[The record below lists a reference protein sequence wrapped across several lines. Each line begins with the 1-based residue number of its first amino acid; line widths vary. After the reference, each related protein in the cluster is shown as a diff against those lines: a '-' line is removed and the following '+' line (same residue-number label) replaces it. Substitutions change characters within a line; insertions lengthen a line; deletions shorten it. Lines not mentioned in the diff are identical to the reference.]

1 MPNARRWRYVDE
13 GRTHQV
19 DAWTDVDNEGTS
31 RYVVQESQFGS
42 TDRADA
48 YVERHTLK
56 APWET
61 TMHQADLE
69 TRLALLGAYQAQDTA
84 RGAGWFRLRPPLAA
98 MSKNLDLDAMRV
110 PGGSETVEFH
120 HYQRM
125 DGARA
130 VTLLGVAQ
138 DLAAGRRY
146 LLGRLDY
153 RYPDVD
159 GGNLRVV
166 HARLPQPVYRSL
178 LAQQHLEL
186 HELEFRKTGEGIRAD
201 SQSWAA
207 LRACLDAIL
216 SRLLA
221 GSAGD
226 KSRPVRLPD
235 ELTLALRASA
245 GASKAP
251 RQFGVEDEGLGP
263 SSAVKAKAMGK
274 FDELDPDILGA
285 LKNPKLLALH
295 ARWLA
300 PGEDAKLQQEG
311 ELAIRE
317 RIVKLR
323 AGVAPDQQHIVSLL
337 EASLL
342 VRAALFHH
350 GRIDSETLRR
360 VKTAGAWLGT

>member
-1 MPNARRWRYVDE
+1 MPRARLWRYLDE
-13 GRTHQV
+13 ARTHQV
-19 DAWTDVDNEGTS
+19 DAWTELDADGAS
-31 RYVVQESQFGS
+31 RYIVQERLFGH
-42 TDRADA
+42 DDPQDMH
-48 YVERHTLK
+48 VERHPLK

-69 TRLALLGAYQAQDTA
+69 TRLALLGSYHAQDSA
-84 RGAGWFRLRPPLAA
+84 RGGGWFRLRAPLAA
-98 MSKNLDLDAMRV
+98 GRPALDLEAMRI
-110 PGGSETVEFH
+110 PGGQANIEFH

-138 DLAAGRRY
+138 ELAAGKRY

-153 RYPDVD
+153 RFPDVD

-166 HARLPQPVYRSL
+166 HPRLPQPVYRSL

-186 HELEFRKTGEGIRAD
+186 HELEFRKSGEGIRAD

-216 SRLLA
+216 SRLLQ
-221 GSAGD
+221 GNLGD
-226 KSRPVRLPD
+226 RARPAQLPT
-235 ELTLALRASA
+235 ELQVALRASA
-245 GASKAP
+245 GASKAA
-251 RQFGVEDEGLGP
+251 RQFGVEDEGLG
-263 SSAVKAKAMGK
+263 SASAVAARPMGK
-274 FDELDPDILGA
+274 FDEMDPDILSA
-285 LKNPKLLALH
+285 LGNPKLLALH
-295 ARWLA
+295 ARWLQ
-300 PGEDAKLQQEG
+300 PGEDIALQKSG

-323 AGVAPDQQHIVSLL
+323 ASVPAEEQHIVSLL

-342 VRAALFHH
+342 VRAALSH
-350 GRIDSETLRR
+350 RVRVDTETLRR
-360 VKTAGAWLGT
+360 VKTAGAWLGS